1 MSPHI
6 STQSDKINE
15 GYCAIGGVHI
25 RYFSAESDVEK
36 SGQLAALNRAK
47 QVSRLHVAEGLSR
60 VLGARL

>member
-25 RYFSAESDVEK
+25 NGFSRECVCYGLGS
-36 SGQLAALNRAK
+36 ALKYLLRGF
-47 QVSRLHVAEGLSR
+47 VAEGDS
-60 VLGARL
+60 VQDNPTA